1 MPDRPSEVRVHLDA
15 EEIGPQRLVGTLR
28 RTGTGTRRAIS
39 FAYAPSYAAATN
51 TFPIDP
57 ALRLYEGDQYAPDG
71 AMPAAF
77 TDAAPDRWGRTLME
91 RREAASAREERRP
104 ARTLDDWDFLLGVDD
119 TTRMGALRLARPDD
133 GHFVDDER
141 PDVPPMAR
149 LRELEHAAR
158 ELERP
163 SAESRPGELDWLHL
177 LLAPGSSLGGAR
189 PKSNVL
195 DEDGTAWIA
204 KFPSRADRHDLG
216 AWKSVV
222 ATLAGSAG
230 ITVAD
235 HRLLDLDGEFRT
247 FATRRFDRTPTG
259 RRAYASAMTLVGKH
273 DGEPASYL
281 DIALTIA
288 DHVAPGAI
296 ESDLEQLFR
305 RVAFN
310 VLVANRDDH
319 LRNHGFLR
327 TTDGWRLAP
336 AFDVNPSPGSPEHT
350 LAIDGTV
357 RTPDLD
363 LAVDTAPF
371 YRLTNARAEAI
382 VDEIRSVVVG
392 WRQTARSV
400 RIAASEID
408 LMSAAF
414 DR

>member
-1 MPDRPSEVRVHLDA
+1 
-15 EEIGPQRLVGTLR
+15 
-28 RTGTGTRRAIS
+28 
-39 FAYAPSYAAATN
+39 
-51 TFPIDP
+51 
-57 ALRLYEGDQYAPDG
+57 
-71 AMPAAF
+71 MPAAF

-91 RREAASAREERRP
+91 RREAASAREDRRP
-104 ARTLDDWDFLLGVDD
+104 TRTLDDWDFLLGVDD

-133 GHFVDDER
+133 GSFIDDER
-141 PDVPPMAR
+141 PEVPPMAR

-204 KFPSRADRHDLG
+204 KFPSRADRHDVG
-216 AWKSVV
+216 AWESVV

-281 DIALTIA
+281 DIALAIA
-288 DHVAPGAI
+288 DHVAPRRDRDRTSSSSSG
-296 ESDLEQLFR
+296 ESPSTSSS
-305 RVAFN
+305 
-310 VLVANRDDH
+310 
-319 LRNHGFLR
+319 R
-327 TTDGWRLAP
+327 TATTTSGTTGSCGRPTAGGWPRPSTSTRAP
-336 AFDVNPSPGSPEHT
+336 AAPSTPSRSTEPSERRISTSWWRRHPSTASRQDAPRPSSTRSVASWLVGVKPRGQSGSPYG
-350 LAIDGTV
+350 LQPNV
-357 RTPDLD
+357 
-363 LAVDTAPF
+363 AP
-371 YRLTNARAEAI
+371 RHL
-382 VDEIRSVVVG
+382 V
-392 WRQTARSV
+392 
-400 RIAASEID
+400 SE
-408 LMSAAF
+408 SS
-414 DR
+414 